1 MNQDTFMMLP
11 SITLVGSR
19 AASTIRVG
27 DTIVSTWISTGD
39 LKKAWLAGWETAQ
52 TVNKEAKAD
61 SKDTIKKDWGDWSL
75 INKPLNIRTL
85 SR

>member
-1 MNQDTFMMLP
+1 M
-11 SITLVGSR
+11 
-19 AASTIRVG
+19 G
-27 DTIVSTWISTGD
+27 DTIVSTWTSTGD

-52 TVNKEAKAD
+52 TVNKEAKAAR
-61 SKDTIKKDWGDWSL
+61 KHTIDKDWADWNF